1 MTRPFYE
8 TAQDRSNEQ
17 ALARIIEHHYRCQ
30 LTKMP
35 IKLQLDYM
43 ATRDGKAV
51 AFVEMRHRRNEMGAF
66 PTYMVG
72 LHKCLMAKQLT
83 LVTGLPSMLAVR
95 WADAVGITKLPPDE
109 MDVQLGGTVRRGDA
123 QDIEPMVYFDVAK
136 FRVLEVPSGL

>member
-1 MTRPFYE
+1 MSRPFYE
-8 TAQDRSNEQ
+8 TQQDRDNEQ
-17 ALARIIEHHYRCQ
+17 ALARIVEQHYRCQ

-51 AFVEMRHRRNEMGAF
+51 AFVEMRHRRNAMHAF

-83 LVTGLPSMLAVR
+83 LVTGLPSMLAVC
-95 WADAVGITKLPPDE
+95 WTDAVGITKIPPDE
-109 MDVQLGGTVRRGDA
+109 MDVQLSGTVRRGDS
-123 QDIEPMVYFDVAK
+123 QDVEPMVYFDVAK
-136 FRVLEVPSGL
+136 FRVLEVPSAT